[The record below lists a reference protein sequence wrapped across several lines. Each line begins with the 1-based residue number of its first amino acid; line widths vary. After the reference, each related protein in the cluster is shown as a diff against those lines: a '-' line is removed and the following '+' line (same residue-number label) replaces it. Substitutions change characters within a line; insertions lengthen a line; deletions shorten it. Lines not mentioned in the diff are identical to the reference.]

1 MVVHQDWRYRDFVTL
16 IAMVEHL
23 VHAYGDA
30 QCFDAAEE
38 LACDRR
44 SFNSVAMELTQAQEC
59 ARGCPMS
66 FVMSRRNCHGVN
78 CAACETPLFMST
90 MPLMRRFC
98 TALPSRMRGNSR
110 RCLNRKWKLWQR
122 LLVWN
127 WERCGTN
134 YGNIVQNQHNVHFR
148 SAMVQNRNADQS

>member
-1 MVVHQDWRYRDFVTL
+1 MVAHQDWRYRDFVTL

-30 QCFDAAEE
+30 QHFDAAEE

-59 ARGCPMS
+59 ARRLSNEFRDVTPQLPWRELRG
-66 FVMSRRNCHGVN
+66 
-78 CAACETPLFMST
+78 CETPLFMST

-98 TALPSRMRGNSR
+98 TALPSRMRGNSH

-127 WERCGTN
+127 WEKCGTN
-134 YGNIVQNQHNVHFR
+134 YGNVVQNQYNVHFR

>member
-30 QCFDAAEE
+30 QYFDAAEE

-59 ARGCPMS
+59 ARRLSNEFRDVTPQLPWRELRGM
-66 FVMSRRNCHGVN
+66 RNAIIHECDAIDEEVLYSTAISDAWELAQMLKPKVEAM
-78 CAACETPLFMST
+78 AAA
-90 MPLMRRFC
+90 FC
-98 TALPSRMRGNSR
+98 VELG
-110 RCLNRKWKLWQR
+110 KVWDELWQCSS
-122 LLVWN
+122 
-127 WERCGTN
+127 E
-134 YGNIVQNQHNVHFR
+134 
-148 SAMVQNRNADQS
+148 SA